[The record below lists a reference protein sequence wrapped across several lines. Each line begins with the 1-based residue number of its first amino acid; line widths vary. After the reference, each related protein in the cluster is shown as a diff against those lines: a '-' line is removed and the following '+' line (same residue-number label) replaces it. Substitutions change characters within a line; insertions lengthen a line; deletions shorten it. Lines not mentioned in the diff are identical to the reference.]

1 MNRNDELILFWP
13 EYADLAH
20 AVSHRTNIPSRPLEY
35 RTFPDGECFI
45 RIPPEAKHQHI
56 WLLGSLYPANERILA
71 LRLAVDT
78 LLRIGAERIVL
89 ITPYLPYM
97 RQDKAFSQGEAI
109 STDII
114 PEIIQ
119 KGLDSLVTVDPHLHR
134 IHDLKEIYRCPARV
148 IHSADLLGEWIF
160 ENIPDAVVIGPD
172 SESKQWVAALAA
184 RIRRSYIVLKKER
197 RGDFDVSISDEGLE
211 AIGKGTPVL
220 VDDIIS
226 SGTTMIRA
234 AALIRE
240 KTGKMPAAAAV
251 HGIFAGDAYEKM
263 KDAGFSQ
270 IITTNSIIHPTN
282 KIDLTPLIADFLH
295 AEKISKAD

>member
-1 MNRNDELILFWP
+1 MNRTDEIILFWP
-13 EYADLAH
+13 EFEDLAH
-20 AVSHRTNIPSRPLEY
+20 AVSHRTGIPSQPLEF
-35 RTFPDGECFI
+35 RTFPDGECFV
-45 RIPPEAKHQHI
+45 RISPAIKHQRI
-56 WLLGSLYPANERILA
+56 WLMGSLYPANERIVA

-78 LLRIGAERIVL
+78 LLNSGAERIVL

-97 RQDKAFSQGEAI
+97 RQDKAFSKGEAI

-160 ENIPDAVVIGPD
+160 DNIPDAVVIGPD
-172 SESKQWVAALAA
+172 SESKQWVASLAA
-184 RIRRSYIVLKKER
+184 RTGRSYIVLKKER
-197 RGDFDVSISDEGLE
+197 RGDFDVSISDEGLQ

-234 AALIRE
+234 ASLIRE
-240 KTGKMPAAAAV
+240 NTGKMPAAVAV
-251 HGIFAGDAYEKM
+251 HGIFAANAFEKM
-263 KDAGFSQ
+263 KDAG
-270 IITTNSIIHPTN
+270 IRKIVTTNSIIHPTN
-282 KIDLTPLIADFLH
+282 EIDLSPLIADFIH
-295 AEKISKAD
+295 SEKTGKAD